1 VDGAPGV
8 LVLAMPMPPY
18 PILCYRKGCQ
28 KPAVYKIAA
37 QWSDGITRELK
48 TYALTCADCLAEFF
62 YQSRRKQQACRLT
75 PGEILEPP
83 GIFRM
88 VRGQRD
94 RVLERLSDL
103 EEQLIREGP
112 GSKPGS

>member
-1 VDGAPGV
+1 
-8 LVLAMPMPPY
+8 MPMPPY
-18 PILCYRKGCQ
+18 PILCYRKECG

-48 TYALTCADCLAEFF
+48 TYALSCEECLGDFF
-62 YQSRRKQQACRLT
+62 HRSRQKQQACRLT
-75 PGEILEPP
+75 PGETLEPP

-94 RVLERLSDL
+94 RVLERLPEL
-103 EEQLIREGP
+103 EEQLGRDATPPAG
-112 GSKPGS
+112 